1 MSDTAKKTFGKYEAI
16 SHLGSGAMGVVWRAQ
31 DPVLGRTVAI
41 KTISAALGSDNENKE
56 RFLREARA
64 AAQLNHPNIITVFDF
79 GQADN
84 ELTWRWSSLKA
95 KTSRN

>member
-41 KTISAALGSDNENKE
+41 KTISAALGSDNEFSKS
-56 RFLREARA
+56 
-64 AAQLNHPNIITVFDF
+64 F
-79 GQADN
+79 GGN
-84 ELTWRWSSLKA
+84 RGIVSV
-95 KTSRN
+95 